1 MRGRILK
8 NEGELGLECYVDLFF
23 FNLKSSSRLL
33 KGFSGDGMIIFAFLK
48 IILIV
53 EWALE

>member
-8 NEGELGLECYVDLFF
+8 NEGELGFECYVDFFF
-23 FNLKSSSRLL
+23 FNFKSSSRLL
-33 KGFSGDGMIIFAFLK
+33 KGFSGDGMIIFVFLK

-53 EWALE
+53 EWVLE